1 MVACHKIIVQ
11 TTQGTHPLSNIKIT
25 VGGSIVMDSGIS
37 GSGTTSVTT
46 QLSNNQEIVVT
57 VQDNAY
63 YTGTLSRKYTE
74 DKPSSNDDKDD
85 ESRPPTAAD
94 TRLSRRINSTRSNG

>member
-1 MVACHKIIVQ
+1 MQ

-25 VGGSIVMDSGIS
+25 VGGSIVIDSGIS

-74 DKPSSNDDKDD
+74 DKPSSNDDDKDD

-94 TRLSRRINSTRSNG
+94 TRSRRINSTRSNG